1 MQSCK
6 LSNKVIALTD
16 YYSFLNSSHGSCYAG
31 ALYTRRENV
40 GRLRRKHFDDLQNL
54 SGWIQLFYGSFP
66 SLLEPFTLVLYISF
80 NEEKIFMYYALFLHD
95 TLLNL
100 SMTLSW
106 ISWFVTD
113 MASLMSRNSIVH
125 LI

>member
-40 GRLRRKHFDDLQNL
+40 GGLRWKHFADLNNL
-54 SGWIQLFYGSFP
+54 SGWIQLFYVFLSRPYWSHSRWCFIY
-66 SLLEPFTLVLYISF
+66 LFMK
-80 NEEKIFMYYALFLHD
+80 KIFMYYALFLHD

-100 SMTLSW
+100 YMTLIW

-113 MASLMSRNSIVH
+113 MTSLMSRIA
-125 LI
+125 